1 VSLRRD
7 FAALVIC
14 TCILGFQE
22 NPLPPSSSG
31 KCLFTFGRA
40 TGVSRAVRPQ
50 LDVAYFRAL
59 KYDFCNRSG
68 DAIAFGPKA
77 PKGLQQADPRIR
89 KEVLLVILA
98 ETDHN
103 SKSTGRKMRPFY
115 IDTALKY

>member
-1 VSLRRD
+1 
-7 FAALVIC
+7 
-14 TCILGFQE
+14 LGFQE
-22 NPLPPSSSG
+22 NPLPLSSSG

-89 KEVLLVILA
+89 KEVLVIPT
-98 ETDHN
+98 ETDFPAQAG
-103 SKSTGRKMRPFY
+103 SA
-115 IDTALKY
+115 TANANGK